1 MSFVHSR
8 CLVFCS
14 EVVVV
19 TKVYVGLPYFVFI
32 ASASMSLDD
41 VGVST

>member
-8 CLVFCS
+8 RLVFCS

-19 TKVYVGLPYFVFI
+19 TKVYVVLPYFVFI

-41 VGVST
+41 V